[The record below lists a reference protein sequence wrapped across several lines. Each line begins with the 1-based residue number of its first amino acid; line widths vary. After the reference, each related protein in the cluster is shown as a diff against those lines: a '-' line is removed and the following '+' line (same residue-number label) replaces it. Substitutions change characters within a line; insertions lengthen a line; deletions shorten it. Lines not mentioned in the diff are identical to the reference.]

1 MNSDTKEDF
10 TDTWWFLGICA
21 AVAVVLTFLSNR

>member
-1 MNSDTKEDF
+1 MNRESKEDF

-21 AVAVVLTFLSNR
+21 TVTIVLTICAF

>member
-1 MNSDTKEDF
+1 MNSDSKEDF

-21 AVAVVLTFLSNR
+21 AAAVVLTLFAF

>member
-21 AVAVVLTFLSNR
+21 VVAVVLTLFAF